1 MPYILFISK
10 SCEFCNELIELI
22 GQLGELKIEIDVVD
36 ITNLPKIPSFLD
48 RVPLLFMEQ
57 DGKVFHD
64 EELFEFIK
72 QNQKSVEP
80 FMIDEMKGL
89 SDKYSF
95 MEEKQLDH
103 GYVFLDREEEII
115 TKVDDKTTGTENK
128 RILDYDKYL
137 ENRDSDI
144 NQIFKKQSL
153 RA

>member
-1 MPYILFISK
+1 MSYILFISK
-10 SCEFCNELIELI
+10 KCEYCNELIELI
-22 GQLGELKIEIDVVD
+22 SELGDLKIDINVVD
-36 ITNLPKIPSFLD
+36 IQNLPKIPSFLD
-48 RVPLLFMEQ
+48 RVPLLFVE
-57 DGKVFHD
+57 DTGKVFHD

-103 GYVFLDREEEII
+103 GYVFLDREEQSI
-115 TKVDDKTTGTENK
+115 TKIDDKTSQSENK
-128 RILDYDKYL
+128 RILDYDKYI

-144 NQIFKKQSL
+144 QQIFKKQSL